1 MTYDEFL
8 KAKVCV
14 SSSFGLPCEQ
24 SEINPLLKPHQ
35 RDIVQWA
42 VQGGRRAIF
51 AAFGLGKSMMQLEIV
66 RIILSKVG
74 GRGLIVTPLGV
85 RQEFA
90 RDAGMLGID
99 TSFLRSNEEYD
110 QWEITG
116 KPHNFLTNYESIRE
130 SKLDPKRYTVVSLDE
145 AAVLRGFGGSKTFR
159 EMMGHFEGSGIYRF
173 VATATPSPNEFIE
186 LLAYAAFLDIMDV
199 GGAKTRFFKRN
210 SVKADE
216 LTINPE
222 KDKEFW
228 LWMASWAIF
237 IQAPSNLGYSD
248 EGYVLP
254 EMDVRWHEIP
264 HEAAPAKPDKRGQ
277 KYLFNDKAF
286 GLSQAAHEKQDSLKA
301 RINKMLELRKEDI
314 NAHRIIWHDLEV
326 ERDAIEKAIPTCV
339 SVYGTQDLDERETN
353 VIDFSNGKIHELA
366 GKPSVC
372 GVGCNFQRHC
382 SWAIFIGIGW
392 KFAEFIQAIHR
403 IQRFLQPKTVRID
416 IIYTEGERSIKADL
430 VQKWENHK
438 TLVKNMT
445 DIIKTHGLSQEAIHS
460 ALQRRTD
467 CPRVEVEGVGWTLVN
482 NDAVHETEKMKKNSV
497 GLIVTSIPFS
507 NQYEYS
513 PSVMDMGHT
522 DDVEH
527 FFRQM
532 DYLTPNLLKVL
543 QPGRIAAIHVKD
555 RITPGGL
562 TGLGFQTLYPFHH
575 DVVRHYCKHGFAFL
589 GEIQIITDVV
599 RENNQTYRLGYS
611 EQCLDGSRMGCGVP
625 EQLLIF
631 RKPQTDR
638 TVGRADK
645 PVEKSKDEYSLGR
658 WQFDAHALH
667 RSSGNRQLTFEEL
680 RNMKH
685 ADIFKWFKKRSLTDV
700 YDFESDVEFA
710 DELRRIGML
719 PTTFMLLQ
727 PQSWRP
733 DVWTDVTRMR
743 TLNLQQHN
751 AGKEHH
757 LCPMQFDVADRC
769 IDQYSMK
776 GEVVYDP
783 FAGLGTVP
791 MRAVM
796 KDRIGLGT
804 ELSPEY
810 FADAL
815 CHLRSA
821 EIKKATPSLFDMADI
836 EEEEAINEAAKSEI
850 PAPKKGKR
858 KCAAK

>member
-8 KAKVCV
+8 QAKTCAAQ
-14 SSSFGLPCEQ
+14 SFGLPCEL
-24 SEINPLLKPHQ
+24 SEINPILKPHQ
-35 RDIVQWA
+35 RDIVKWA
-42 VQGGRRAIF
+42 VEGGRRAIF
-51 AAFGLGKSMMQLEIV
+51 AAFGLGKSVMQLEIV
-66 RIILSKVG
+66 RIILSKTG

-85 RQEFA
+85 RQEFK
-90 RDAGMLGID
+90 RDAAMLGID
-99 TSFLRSNEEYD
+99 TSFIRLNDEYD
-110 QWEITG
+110 QWEISG
-116 KPHNFLTNYESIRE
+116 KPHNFLTNYESIRD
-130 SKLDPKRYTVVSLDE
+130 SKLDPKRFTVVSLDE

-222 KDKEFW
+222 KEKEFW

-248 EGYVLP
+248 EGYTMP
-254 EMDVRWHEIP
+254 EMDVRWHEVP
-264 HEAAPAKPDKRGQ
+264 FESAPAMPDKRGQ
-277 KYLFNDKAF
+277 KFLFNDKAF

-301 RINKMLELRKEDI
+301 RIGKMMELREEDLD
-314 NAHRIIWHDLEV
+314 AHRIIWHDLEV
-326 ERDAIEKAIPTCV
+326 ERLAIERAIPTV
-339 SVYGTQDLDERETN
+339 MSVYGSQDWEEREDT
-353 VIDFSNGKIHELA
+353 VIRFAQGDIHELA

-382 SWAIFIGIGW
+382 NWAIFLGIGW

-403 IQRFLQPKTVRID
+403 IQRFLQTKVVRID
-416 IIYTEGERSIKADL
+416 IIYTEAERSIRADL
-430 VQKWENHK
+430 EEKWDNHK
-438 TLVKNMT
+438 KLVKNMT
-445 DIIKTHGLSQEAIHS
+445 EIIEKHGLSTSAIHS
-460 ALQRRTD
+460 AMNRKLG
-467 CPRVEVEGVGWTLVN
+467 CERVEVEGVGWKYVN
-482 NDAVHETEKMKKNSV
+482 NDCVNETATMKENSV

-513 PSVMDMGHT
+513 PSYNDFGHT

-543 QPGRIAAIHVKD
+543 QPGRIFACHVKD
-555 RITPGGL
+555 RIMPGGL
-562 TGLGFQTLYPFHH
+562 TGLGFQTLYPFHA
-575 DVVRHYCKHGFAFL
+575 DCIAHYKKHGFAFL
-589 GEIQIITDVV
+589 GMKTIITDVV

-638 TVGRADK
+638 TVGRADV
-645 PVEKSKDEYSLGR
+645 PVEKSKDEYSLGK
-658 WQFDAHALH
+658 WQFDAHALM
-667 RSSGNRQLTFEEL
+667 RISGDRQLTFEEL
-680 RNMKH
+680 RNMSH
-685 ADIFKWFKKRSLTDV
+685 ADIFKWFKKRSLTSVYNFEADV
-700 YDFESDVEFA
+700 AFA

-719 PTTFMLLQ
+719 PTKFMLLQ
-727 PQSWRP
+727 PQSWHP
-733 DVWTDVTRMR
+733 DVWTDVVRMR
-743 TLNLQQHN
+743 TLNLNQHN
-751 AGKEHH
+751 QGKEHH

-769 IDQYSMK
+769 IEQYSMV

-783 FAGLGTVP
+783 FGGLGTVP
-791 MRAVM
+791 MRAIM
-796 KDRIGLGT
+796 KGRFGLGT

-810 FADAL
+810 FADAC
-815 CHLRSA
+815 CHIRSA
-821 EIKKATPSLFDMADI
+821 ELKKSTPSLFELI
-836 EEEEAINEAAKSEI
+836 EDDEAEAINLEAAAEKNAE
-850 PAPKKGKR
+850 KKPR
-858 KCAAK
+858 AKKVK